1 MKRLGLVL
9 ILLVWGLEAGAAQES
24 KEGESLSPLP
34 VDEEKLK
41 VRDPLPVPTRKLYIK
56 SVQKQVYKKQL
67 ESNVEE

>member
-1 MKRLGLVL
+1 MKRLCLVL
-9 ILLVWGLEAGAAQES
+9 SLLVWGLEAETAQES